1 MIGLLGGTFDPIHYG
16 HLRSAL
22 EVQMALG
29 LSELRLIPLNQPPHR
44 PPPVLDAAAR
54 LELLRLA
61 VAGQPGFQV
70 DDRELLRPGRSY
82 TLDTLKSLRTEIG
95 DREPIGVLLGL
106 DAFQGF
112 PDWHRPQEIL
122 ELAHLIVM
130 RRPAAVMGGDP
141 RIEPLLSRHGTDN
154 PESLHAAAAGLILP
168 VEVSQLDISST
179 RIRAMLRQGLSPRFL
194 LPDQVLEVILRRGY
208 YPGALPA
215 VANLG

>member
-1 MIGLLGGTFDPIHYG
+1 
-16 HLRSAL
+16 
-22 EVQMALG
+22 MALG